1 MGEEAKDAQ
10 TLPSE
15 RSSDWY
21 WGMSALLLRLMCY
34 KRRNY
39 DSKERPDMLE
49 IMQLANSV
57 FENETRARTCQKH
70 ATNYPSLFHEWFNLA
85 FAFSFPQ

>member
-21 WGMSALLLRLMCY
+21 WGMSALLLRLPCY
-34 KRRNY
+34 KWRNY
-39 DSKERPDMLE
+39 DSKERNDMLE
-49 IMQLANSV
+49 IMQLANSE
-57 FENETRARTCQKH
+57 FENETRARTFQMH
-70 ATNYPSLFHEWFNLA
+70 ATNYSSLFHEWFNLT
-85 FAFSFPQ
+85 FAFSLPQ